1 MAAIFQRNYRCYGSR
16 RMHATL
22 ARQSVTISEK
32 VVRRLMKEERLV
44 PLLRKRKRYGSY
56 MGEISPTGH

>member
-1 MAAIFQRNYRCYGSR
+1 
-16 RMHATL
+16 MHATL